1 MLFWMLATIA
11 LTIVSSYICCLDAC
25 IRYAVFVYAG
35 PPPVDVL
42 YAGEAWVV
50 VL

>member
-1 MLFWMLATIA
+1 MLATIA
-11 LTIVSSYICCLDAC
+11 LTIVSCLDAC